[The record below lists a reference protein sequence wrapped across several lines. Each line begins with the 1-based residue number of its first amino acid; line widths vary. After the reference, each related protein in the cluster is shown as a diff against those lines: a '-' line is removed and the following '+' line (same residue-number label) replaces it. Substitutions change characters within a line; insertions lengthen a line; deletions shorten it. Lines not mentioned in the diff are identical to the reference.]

1 MLYGNFLEEK
11 MDSLKNNPIP
21 IYFHPSEIQA
31 SIPSSIQIQIKKLD
45 LLSWN

>member
-11 MDSLKNNPIP
+11 MDSFKNNPIP
-21 IYFHPSEIQA
+21 IDFRPSEIQTP
-31 SIPSSIQIQIKKLD
+31 IPSSIQIQIKKLD